1 MYVIDCGK
9 AKLPNFVPQTKL
21 NTLNSEWITL
31 ASGFQRKGRAG
42 RTIPGICYKLYSR
55 GRESTFSPHPIP
67 EMKRTRLEE
76 LILRIKILK
85 LGRVEAFLRQD
96 KKLANFPNCLTS
108 YDCTVVC
115 KNISI

>member
-67 EMKRTRLEE
+67 EIKRTRLEK
-76 LILRIKILK
+76 LSILRVKILK
-85 LGRVEAFLRQD
+85 LGRVEAFL
-96 KKLANFPNCLTS
+96 
-108 YDCTVVC
+108 
-115 KNISI
+115 